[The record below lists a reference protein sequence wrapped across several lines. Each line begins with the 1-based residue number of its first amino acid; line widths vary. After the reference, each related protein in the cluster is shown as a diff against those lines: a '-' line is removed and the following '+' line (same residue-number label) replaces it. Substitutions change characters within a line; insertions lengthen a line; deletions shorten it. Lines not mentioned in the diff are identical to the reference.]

1 MGVSPPNTRIT
12 SPEVVRSI
20 RIAGSIYRLL
30 DPARSNRILNT
41 SAAGDRP
48 LSIRTETLAAQ
59 LRANLGEVLFALAY
73 NEFCAPT
80 LEESVEELIKKGATH
95 ITVTTTM
102 FTPGGSHSEVE
113 IPEILDHLRPQH
125 PMVELRYAWPFDL
138 ILVANTLTEQVKR
151 FS

>member
-1 MGVSPPNTRIT
+1 V
-12 SPEVVRSI
+12 
-20 RIAGSIYRLL
+20 
-30 DPARSNRILNT
+30 
-41 SAAGDRP
+41 
-48 LSIRTETLAAQ
+48 AAQ
-59 LRANLGEVLFALAY
+59 LRANLGEVLFAVAY

-125 PMVELRYAWPFDL
+125 PDVELRYAWPFDL
-138 ILVANTLTEQVKR
+138 NLVANTLTEQVKR

>member
-1 MGVSPPNTRIT
+1 M
-12 SPEVVRSI
+12 
-20 RIAGSIYRLL
+20 
-30 DPARSNRILNT
+30 
-41 SAAGDRP
+41 
-48 LSIRTETLAAQ
+48 AAQ
-59 LRANLGEVLFALAY
+59 LRANLGEVLFAVAY

-113 IPEILDHLRPQH
+113 IPEILDHLRPLY
-125 PMVELRYAWPFDL
+125 PKVTLRYAWPFDL
-138 ILVANTLTEQVKR
+138 NLVANTLTEQVKR